1 MQGDQ
6 NVTETT
12 LIKFRSGCLYAP
24 IDGKMYL
31 MTLFLDFVLFNLYT
45 TDKSCDCMF
54 RDSAKVPE
62 TTAVF
67 DCVAAAERLQSR
79 LNRGMRIFSIMGNSL
94 SSQRAA

>member
-12 LIKFRSGCLYAP
+12 LRKPRSGWLYAS
-24 IDGKMYL
+24 INGKTYL
-31 MTLFLDFVLFNLYT
+31 MTLFLDFVLFNMYT

-54 RDSAKVPE
+54 RDSTKVPE

-67 DCVAAAERLQSR
+67 YCVVAVERLQSR
-79 LNRGMRIFSIMGNSL
+79 LDRGMRIFSSMRDSL
-94 SSQRAA
+94 SSPRAA